1 LTKQIGFDSQLNRA
15 LDLNVKRNKLMVRL
29 TKSLN
34 AHHQDQHLI
43 DDLITTPS
51 KNAHLIEIKRQQ
63 IADGACQLFFE
74 KGYHPTTT
82 RDIAQACGMSMGQLY
97 HYISSKDDVLYLV
110 HKRMQGIWYEYLKNT
125 DYEETK
131 DPVQKLIR
139 ALHQTVKFATENRK
153 LIQFLYSESKYLSE
167 KHLQAVLE
175 MDKQIVINFWRQ
187 LLEELNKKRPIK
199 ADLDFTASLIAYTN
213 VFLALRGWT
222 LRDKPTKESIA
233 SLIDFILKGL
243 GVMQ

>member
-1 LTKQIGFDSQLNRA
+1 
-15 LDLNVKRNKLMVRL
+15 
-29 TKSLN
+29 
-34 AHHQDQHLI
+34 
-43 DDLITTPS
+43 
-51 KNAHLIEIKRQQ
+51 
-63 IADGACQLFFE
+63 
-74 KGYHPTTT
+74 
-82 RDIAQACGMSMGQLY
+82 
-97 HYISSKDDVLYLV
+97 
-110 HKRMQGIWYEYLKNT
+110 MQGIWYEYLKNT